1 MQYRPLGRSGLMVS
15 VLTMGTMTF
24 GGKGPFAKVGS
35 TGVAEASRM
44 FDACIDAG
52 VNLFDTADIYSNGE
66 SEKIVG
72 EALKGKRN
80 DVLIATKAR
89 FRMGP
94 GQNDAGLSRKHLMAA
109 CEASLTRLGTDVI
122 DLYLLHEWDGI
133 TPVEEFMEALDRL
146 MAHGKVR
153 YVGCSNFS
161 GWHIMK
167 SLMAAEKHGS
177 ARFVSQQIH
186 YTLQAREAEQELIP
200 ISLDQGLGIMVWSPL
215 AGGLLSGRY
224 TRDQQPEDGRL
235 AAGWTEPPIHDQE
248 RLWKIVDALLAVAG
262 AQNRSAAEI
271 ALAWLLT
278 RPAVTTLV
286 IGARTDAQLK
296 SNLACVDIVL
306 TKEQLDLLESASRTP
321 LAYPS
326 WHQKQT
332 ANDRLGP
339 IDLTLIGPHL

>member
-1 MQYRPLGRSGLMVS
+1 
-15 VLTMGTMTF
+15 
-24 GGKGPFAKVGS
+24 
-35 TGVAEASRM
+35 
-44 FDACIDAG
+44 
-52 VNLFDTADIYSNGE
+52 
-66 SEKIVG
+66 
-72 EALKGKRN
+72 
-80 DVLIATKAR
+80 
-89 FRMGP
+89 
-94 GQNDAGLSRKHLMAA
+94 
-109 CEASLTRLGTDVI
+109 
-122 DLYLLHEWDGI
+122 
-133 TPVEEFMEALDRL
+133 MEALDRL
-146 MAHGKVR
+146 TAHGKVR

-224 TRDQQPEDGRL
+224 TRDKQPEDGRL
-235 AAGWTEPPIHDQE
+235 AKGWTEPPIHDQE
-248 RLWKIVDALLAVAG
+248 RLWTIVDALLAVAS
-262 AQNRSAAEI
+262 AHNRSAAEI

-286 IGARTDAQLK
+286 VGARTDAQLK
-296 SNLACVDIVL
+296 ANLACVDIVL
-306 TKEQLDLLESASRTP
+306 TKEQLDSLESASRTP
-321 LAYPS
+321 LAYPY

-332 ANDRLGP
+332 ASDRLGP